1 MELPKEKRKVYT
13 REFKLNAV
21 RLATE
26 GDHSVAQTARDLGI
40 NENTL
45 HKWRQQFRGD
55 PQDAFPGKGR
65 LKPQDEELRQLRR
78 ENQRLRQ
85 ERDFLKRA
93 AVWLAREAH
102 KSTD

>member
-1 MELPKEKRKVYT
+1 MKLPKEKRKVYT

-21 RLATE
+21 RLATD
-26 GDHSVAQTARDLGI
+26 GDHGVAQTARDLGI

-45 HKWRQQFRGD
+45 YKWRQQFRSD

-65 LKPQDEELRQLRR
+65 LKLQDEELRQLRR
-78 ENQRLRQ
+78 ENLRLQQ

-102 KSTD
+102 ESTD